1 MFVSLRD
8 MSLKCALWS
17 LSDMGVDVQGP
28 FFTLQYTLC
37 FGAALNKE
45 LVFQILDES
54 DTDVPLKQEEKEVSL
69 KKKGKKKNSIYI
81 Y

>member
-1 MFVSLRD
+1 MV
-8 MSLKCALWS
+8 
-17 LSDMGVDVQGP
+17 SDMGIDVQGH
-28 FFTLQYTLC
+28 FFTLRYTLC

-54 DTDVPLKQEEKEVSL
+54 DTDVPLKQEKKEVSFM
-69 KKKGKKKNSIYI
+69 KKGKKKNSVYL

>member
-1 MFVSLRD
+1 
-8 MSLKCALWS
+8 MSLKYTLCS
-17 LSDMGVDVQGP
+17 LSDMGIDVQGH

-54 DTDVPLKQEEKEVSL
+54 DTDVPLKQEKKEVSL
-69 KKKGKKKNSIYI
+69 MKKGKKKEFSLHILVVMS
-81 Y
+81 